1 MEILSFW
8 IIAGALALGVA
19 LLLILGQRRAPGAV
33 LPAGGEDLKVY
44 RDQLAEVDRD
54 LARGTLAEAEAQRL
68 RTEISRRLLDADRAL
83 RSAAP
88 AAAPAGGLLPAA
100 LILAAAAGALLIYR
114 QTGVPGYPDLPLAQ
128 RLADLDAAMAARP
141 TQAEELA
148 RQGVTVDPAALAPV
162 EAELA
167 AATDPDAL
175 LAAFQARFAAG
186 ELRAAVL
193 TMERRI
199 ALLGEAASSADFS
212 GLAIALVTEAQGY
225 VSPEA
230 EGALREALK
239 RDLGNEVARYLV
251 GEMFVQAGRFDQA
264 FRFWRP
270 LVETGDPAAPWT
282 ASIRDRIETV
292 AELAGVPYTLPPALP
307 AAAPRPRTWPPPPR

>member
-1 MEILSFW
+1 MENLSFW

-19 LLLILGQRRAPGAV
+19 LLLILGQRRAPGAA

-88 AAAPAGGLLPAA
+88 AAAPRAACCPAA

-114 QTGVPGYPDLPLAQ
+114 QTGVPGYPDLPLASAWPT
-128 RLADLDAAMAARP
+128 LTPPWPPAPARP
-141 TQAEELA
+141 RNWPA
-148 RQGVTVDPAALAPV
+148 RASRPTPPPLPRSRPNSPPRPTPRRSSPPSRPA
-162 EAELA
+162 
-167 AATDPDAL
+167 
-175 LAAFQARFAAG
+175 FAAG

-212 GLAIALVTEAQGY
+212 GLAIALVTEAQG
-225 VSPEA
+225 
-230 EGALREALK
+230 
-239 RDLGNEVARYLV
+239 
-251 GEMFVQAGRFDQA
+251 
-264 FRFWRP
+264 
-270 LVETGDPAAPWT
+270 
-282 ASIRDRIETV
+282 
-292 AELAGVPYTLPPALP
+292 
-307 AAAPRPRTWPPPPR
+307 